1 MAKVIYVCLKCV
13 YCKSNVYMYIIYSP
27 VYVDNTADMEIT
39 ARRILWGKCINLGQT
54 CIAPDYMLCTKD
66 VQEKFIQEAK
76 KVIKEWYGDDAKNS
90 PDLCRIIN
98 DRHFQ

>member
-1 MAKVIYVCLKCV
+1 MYVGLKCF
-13 YCKSNVYMYIIYSP
+13 YRKSNVYMYVIYSP